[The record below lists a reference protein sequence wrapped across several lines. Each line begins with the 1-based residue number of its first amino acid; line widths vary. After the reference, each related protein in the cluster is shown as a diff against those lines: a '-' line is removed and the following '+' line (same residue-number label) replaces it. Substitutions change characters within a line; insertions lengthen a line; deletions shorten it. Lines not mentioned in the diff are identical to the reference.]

1 MHKIHQNQRRKSKH
15 LCIKMNIVIM
25 VCVCGSG
32 WEGSCSV
39 LVPPAFVSVGWM
51 GMEDGKMF
59 QGGAGRDRMNG
70 WEVEQRL
77 PLT

>member
-1 MHKIHQNQRRKSKH
+1 M
-15 LCIKMNIVIM
+15 
-25 VCVCGSG
+25 
-32 WEGSCSV
+32 
-39 LVPPAFVSVGWM
+39 LVPLALGSAGWM

-59 QGGAGRDRMNG
+59 RGGAGQVKMNG